1 MVSFVGNGSL
11 FKIKKTKK
19 HTKPTIT
26 VDNIHNTNKY
36 TAGTQEERPFT
47 WIFDRQSS
55 HEALARSN
63 VPICCELCDNVF
75 CFPQVFFWDL
85 EEPLEPGNY
94 QLTSGMSSLLPAFL
108 PQLCVTTATISVLT
122 DKTTVMT
129 DKQTNVTCGLSPQ
142 PWKTDKCHVWFVTTA
157 TITILTDK

>member
-1 MVSFVGNGSL
+1 MSRAILIHMVSFVGNGSL
-11 FKIKKTKK
+11 FKIKNEKN
-19 HTKPTIT
+19 TKPAIT

-47 WIFDRQSS
+47 RIFDRQSS
-55 HEALARSN
+55 GEALARSN

-142 PWKTDKCHVWFVTTA
+142 P
-157 TITILTDK
+157 